1 MRHLLARP
9 KLGLIAAAV
18 AALGATPTHSATV
31 SWIGGT
37 SFWDLVANWNSN
49 PPALPGSA
57 DDVLI
62 DVAGVQTVTYR
73 SGTSTISSLTIA
85 GDDLLDHGRQPH
97 RRQRVQQRH
106 DDDLVGWHARA
117 QWQLEPGRPD

>member
-85 GDDLLDHGRQPH
+85 GDDLLAITGGSLT
-97 RRQRVQQRH
+97 VANGFSSATTTT
-106 DDDLVGWHARA
+106 LSGGTLALNGSSSLA
-117 QWQLEPGRPD
+117 GL